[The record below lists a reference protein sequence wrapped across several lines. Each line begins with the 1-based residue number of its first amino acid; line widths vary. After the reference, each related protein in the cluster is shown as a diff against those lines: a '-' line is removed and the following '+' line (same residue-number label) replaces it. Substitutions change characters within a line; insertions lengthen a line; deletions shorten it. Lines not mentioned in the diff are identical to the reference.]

1 MRSVPVLYKRV
12 ITKHKDFVTRTK
24 CFYYNPSESKK
35 SRGIRLCKA
44 GETKQER
51 NKRNSY
57 LKKKYEMF
65 ENFDV
70 GDYFITLTHK
80 EWLSP
85 DEAHKC
91 MTVVL
96 GKMRKA
102 LKRKNVP
109 FVYYGKTEASVTIR
123 PHHHLLI
130 RNTSPEIIG
139 LLLGYWKAFG
149 NVKDVKEIYN
159 IEDGRLI
166 SYILDGG
173 AHKGLTFE
181 KYSHSRNLRQ
191 PKIEKRIYPYNSF
204 RENPRPPKPKHGY
217 RYEIVPGSLYNGF
230 PDIDGF
236 TYQEYELKKIKI
248 QE

>member
-1 MRSVPVLYKRV
+1 MPVLYKRV

-24 CFYYNPSESKK
+24 CFYYNPLASKK

-44 GETKQER
+44 GETKSER

-57 LKKKYEMF
+57 LKRKYEMF

-70 GDYFITLTHK
+70 GDYFITLTYR
-80 EWLSP
+80 EWL
-85 DEAHKC
+85 DAEAAHKC
-91 MTVVL
+91 MTTVFS
-96 GKMRKA
+96 KIRKA
-102 LKRKNVP
+102 LKRKNIP
-109 FVYYGKTEASVTIR
+109 FVYYGKTEAGNTIR
-123 PHHHLLI
+123 PHHHALI
-130 RNTSPEIIG
+130 RNASPEIIG
-139 LLLGYWKAFG
+139 LLLKYWKEFG

-173 AHKGLTFE
+173 DHKGLTFE
-181 KYSHSRNLRQ
+181 KYSHSRNLKQ
-191 PKIEKRIYPYNSF
+191 PIIEKRIYPTNSF
-204 RENPRPPKPKHGY
+204 RENPRPPKPRDGY

-236 TYQEYELKKIKI
+236 TYQEYELRKIVI